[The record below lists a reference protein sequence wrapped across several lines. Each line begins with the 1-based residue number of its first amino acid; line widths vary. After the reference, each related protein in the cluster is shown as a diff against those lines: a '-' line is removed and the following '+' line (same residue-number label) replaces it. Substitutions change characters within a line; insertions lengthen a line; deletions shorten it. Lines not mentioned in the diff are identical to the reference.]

1 MKFDSNYRSAQRA
14 DYEQFAKFL
23 SGRQNNRADM
33 QNQPYNPCCEHTEVN
48 RRPIAM
54 VYGEA
59 QDWKSIY
66 DVEIALSNGTI
77 FEELNLPLY
86 KTGCSNS
93 QKGCRGI

>member
-1 MKFDSNYRSAQRA
+1 MKINSNYRGTQRA

-23 SGRQNNRADM
+23 SGRQNTRADM
-33 QNQPYNPCCEHTEVN
+33 QEHSYDPSCDHTEIS

-54 VYGEA
+54 VYGET

-86 KTGCSNS
+86 RTGCSNS